1 MQHRGDHF
9 PSISQHMFEQWPIS
23 PPRLVPSSSTL
34 MKACRYIQLPNLWCR
49 RCIAREC
56 LGSNADRSVLVNQ
69 MLLQDWRHHGGYRCL
84 VARLALHQYGKWR
97 HSPERQYWLVML
109 VVDCVF
115 KLLIMKPLAP
125 GSMDMVVGET
135 SRQRQQKAVKST
147 TACER
152 WSQSLLSKLAEWEIS
167 DCGIVWS
174 SITTIPLHS
183 ITIYNLTIWILNS
196 LPETYSQEEKT
207 ISETCCVGVEAGRSG
222 SGSLTR
228 KSSDRVM

>member
-1 MQHRGDHF
+1 
-9 PSISQHMFEQWPIS
+9 
-23 PPRLVPSSSTL
+23 

-174 SITTIPLHS
+174 LQVDHDDSPALYHHLQFDDLDFEFFT
-183 ITIYNLTIWILNS
+183 WDILPRRKDDFRDM
-196 LPETYSQEEKT
+196 L
-207 ISETCCVGVEAGRSG
+207 CG
-222 SGSLTR
+222 SGSR
-228 KSSDRVM
+228 